1 MEKKKSRRPR
11 EQVCATGSAPM
22 WLVILSLAVIL
33 AFAVG
38 GFFWY
43 ACAITSSQFL
53 GPALVRG
60 PSEGSRITLT
70 FDDGPAGP
78 YTEQVLD
85 ILRERK
91 VQATFFVCGK
101 NVERAPDILRR
112 IVREGHAIGNH
123 TYSHPFIYF
132 RSRKQIAKEIDQ
144 AQEVIKEVLGI
155 RPTLFR
161 PPYGARW
168 FGLMPVL
175 RERGM
180 QLVQWS
186 DTGYDWKLG
195 SAGIVQATLKGLR
208 PGAVILL
215 HDGQETNAPAQVNR
229 SETVRALPAIIDGAR
244 KLGFSFVPIQEFL
257 GN

>member
-1 MEKKKSRRPR
+1 
-11 EQVCATGSAPM
+11 M

-33 AFAVG
+33 ALAVV

-43 ACAITSSQFL
+43 ACAFPSSQFF

-60 PSEGSRITLT
+60 PSRGSRIALT
-70 FDDGPAGP
+70 FDDGPALP

-91 VQATFFVCGK
+91 VPATFFVCGK
-101 NVERAPDILRR
+101 NVQRTPDILRR

-132 RSRKQIAKEIDQ
+132 RSRKKIANEIDQ
-144 AQEVIKEVLGI
+144 TQEVIWQVVGFH
-155 RPTLFR
+155 PTLFR

-180 QLVQWS
+180 HLVQWS
-186 DTGYDWKLG
+186 DAGYDWKLG
-195 SAGIVQATLKGLR
+195 NAAIVQATLKGLR

-215 HDGQETNAPAQVNR
+215 HDGQETNAPTLANR
-229 SETVRALPAIIDGAR
+229 AETVRALPAIIDGALR
-244 KLGFSFVPIQEFL
+244 LGFTFVPLQEFL
-257 GN
+257 VN